1 MRRLMVLVTVVLLMS
16 TMLVVATAEAAEALR
31 LVGRVPFG
39 PQSGTAIEPTSA
51 CETLAGAATFEWRS
65 GGRACWI
72 TFPAQD
78 AFSNVEP
85 LL

>member
-1 MRRLMVLVTVVLLMS
+1 MMLVTVALLM
-16 TMLVVATAEAAEALR
+16 TAMLVA
-31 LVGRVPFG
+31 
-39 PQSGTAIEPTSA
+39 S
-51 CETLAGAATFEWRS
+51 AGAAQALGPQIRLPFGSGEGKPVEPATTCETTAGVAAFEWRS
-65 GGRACWI
+65 GGQACWI

>member
-1 MRRLMVLVTVVLLMS
+1 MRRLMVLVTVVLLM
-16 TMLVVATAEAAEALR
+16 TAMLVVATAEAAEALQ

-39 PQSGTAIEPTSA
+39 SQRGTAIEPTSA
-51 CETLAGAATFEWRS
+51 CETLAGVAAFEWRS
-65 GGRACWI
+65 GGQACWI